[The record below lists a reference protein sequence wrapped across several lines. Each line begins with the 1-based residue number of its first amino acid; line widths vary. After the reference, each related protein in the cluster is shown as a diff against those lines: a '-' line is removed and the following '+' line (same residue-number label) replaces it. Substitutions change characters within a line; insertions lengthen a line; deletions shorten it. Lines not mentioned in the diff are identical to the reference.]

1 MQNPIDLTK
10 VDLSKLLP
18 PPGVPCKTVQQIDL
32 LAALVNIGQVVGEY
46 AYDGETWSQSDRMI
60 VGESACRKP
69 QNYRLAPPPPMRFER
84 VTVEKKHGGWSEG
97 IPGAWIMDRIDE
109 IPEGSKARV
118 TIVVEEVRE

>member
-1 MQNPIDLTK
+1 MTMQNPIDLTK

-84 VTVEKKHGGWSEG
+84 VTEVCCDSQYDSTTDIIWLHDRVKEAKKT
-97 IPGAWIMDRIDE
+97 
-109 IPEGSKARV
+109 RV